1 MNKGVEI
8 LLARMESH
16 PEEFARDNDRWEHL
30 FNHYKKYVSDQDKQV
45 FWDKLCEIRSQEFT
59 ERVIKAL
66 LADKEE
72 AERKEVLDVRQVVE
86 QGMDLAMKEAY
97 TKHLLDSFKYNTHGR
112 LVFKDTK

>member
-1 MNKGVEI
+1 MNKGIEI

-59 ERVIKAL
+59 ERVIKQL

-72 AERKEVLDVRQVVE
+72 ENRKDLINIREIVE
-86 QGMDLAMKEAY
+86 EGMDLAMKEVY
-97 TKHLLDSFKYNTHGR
+97 TKHLLDSFKYVTKGR
-112 LVFKDTK
+112 QVFKDTK

>member
-16 PEEFARDNDRWEHL
+16 PEEFTRDGDKWEHL
-30 FNHYKKYVSDQDKQV
+30 FNHYKKYMTEEDKQA
-45 FWDKLCEIRSQEFT
+45 FWDKLCEVRTQEFT

-66 LADKEE
+66 LADKDGTKNVELF
-72 AERKEVLDVRQVVE
+72 EVQHIVE

-97 TKHLLDSFKYNTHGR
+97 TKHLLDSFKYVTKGR
-112 LVFKDTK
+112 QVFKDTK

>member
-1 MNKGVEI
+1 MNKGIEI

-30 FNHYKKYVSDQDKQV
+30 FNHYKKYMTGEDKEA

-59 ERVIKAL
+59 ERVIKQL

-72 AERKEVLDVRQVVE
+72 KKRKELIDIQQIVE
-86 QGMDLAMKEAY
+86 QGMSLAMKEAY
-97 TKHLLDSFKYNTHGR
+97 TQHTLDTFKYLTKGR
-112 LVFKDTK
+112 TVFKDTK

>member
-1 MNKGVEI
+1 MNKGIEI

-59 ERVIKAL
+59 ERVMKQL
-66 LADKEE
+66 LADKQE
-72 AERKEVLDVRQVVE
+72 AERREILDIRHIVE
-86 QGMDLAMKEAY
+86 TGMNEAFKDAY
-97 TKHLLDSFKYNTHGR
+97 ADAFKYNAHGR
-112 LVFKDTK
+112 LVFKDNT